1 MTETL
6 VRISPL
12 KDFFEQIGASFFE
25 DEGTLK
31 IKSFGN
37 YDAELHSLYEGVA
50 LRDISAEGVLELK
63 GNDVL
68 DLLNR
73 ISTNSVKDILK
84 EDIKDTIFVTEK
96 GRIIDVA
103 KIINFG
109 SHQILLTSAAQQLK
123 VLRWIQ
129 KYVITDD
136 VDIYDITGKFSIFE
150 LIGPQAD
157 SFITLVC
164 GKVVNEISPNKFRI
178 IDAEGII
185 FFLMKLEDVN
195 NNLKFLVI
203 AEPNNGKKVIEFMMN
218 NTGPFNFNLVGEDA
232 YETFRIERG
241 IPKAPNE
248 LNDDFNPHETKI
260 IRLVDFKKGCYI
272 GQEVIARLDTYQK
285 TQKFLTGL
293 KFEEL
298 PKTGKTY
305 KLTDDEGNDA
315 GTVTSFISSP
325 KCNKVIGLGYVRK
338 FYLEDGTILN
348 AASEN
353 GTIKTTVHS
362 LPFKK

>member
-6 VRISPL
+6 VRTSPL
-12 KDFFEQIGASFFE
+12 KDYFEQIGASFFE
-25 DEGTLK
+25 EDGTLK
-31 IKSFGN
+31 IKSFDN
-37 YDAELHSLYEGVA
+37 YDAELYSLYEGVA
-50 LRDISAEGVLELK
+50 LRDISAEGILELK

-73 ISTNSVKDILK
+73 ISTNSVKDIVK
-84 EDIKDTIFVTEK
+84 EDVKDTIFITEK

-109 SHQILLTSAAQQLK
+109 SHQILLTSAAQHLK

-136 VDIYDITGKFSIFE
+136 AAVYDITGKFSIFE

-164 GKVVNEISPNKFRI
+164 GKVVNEISPDKFRI
-178 IDAEGII
+178 IDAEGMI
-185 FFLMKLEDVN
+185 FFLMKIKDVN
-195 NNLKFLVI
+195 KRLKFLII
-203 AEPNNGKKVIEFMMN
+203 AEPSNGKKIIEFMKN
-218 NTGPFNFNLVGEDA
+218 NSGPFNFNLTGEDA
-232 YETFRIERG
+232 YEAYRIERG

-248 LNDDFNPHETKI
+248 LNDEFNPHETKI
-260 IRLVDFKKGCYI
+260 IGLVDFKKGCYI

-285 TQKFLTGL
+285 VQKFLTGL
-293 KFEEL
+293 KFDESPL
-298 PKTGKTY
+298 NGKTY

-315 GTVTSFISSP
+315 GLVTSFVSSP
-325 KCNKVIGLGYVRK
+325 KCKKVIGLGYVRK
-338 FYLEDGTILN
+338 AYLEEGTILN
-348 AASEN
+348 AGSGN

-362 LPFKK
+362 LPLKK